1 MSFYE
6 IFVGELVELT
16 TREQISGFYEDE
28 ENGPVQFQEPMV
40 ITGYLI
46 DIDEGMYLLGQTED
60 EVREA
65 VHAEQVWRIRIIDP
79 SSLIKGTLEK
89 FPVPDKPEEVN

>member
-28 ENGPVQFQEPMV
+28 ENGPVQ
-40 ITGYLI
+40 G
-46 DIDEGMYLLGQTED
+46 
-60 EVREA
+60 
-65 VHAEQVWRIRIIDP
+65 VWIESLNIR
-79 SSLIKGTLEK
+79 
-89 FPVPDKPEEVN
+89 